1 MFEFLSERDYPGLM
15 KYWKNTA
22 TLDHLVPELLHTVDV
37 EEAEIAVIGSKPI
50 NLSEMPNLKVI
61 FKCGVGVDNI
71 PFDEAEERGIK
82 VVLPSKKTKGY
93 VFEETANF
101 AVHLILRMLYK
112 DLGSVDNWVKKQR
125 KFLGQ
130 KTVLVLGLGNI
141 GRQVANKLNPLAT
154 VLTYDPIENS
164 EDELEGLFNQADA
177 ITLHIPLLDETRGFV
192 NAEKLSWMKD
202 GAALINTARG
212 PVVEE
217 EALYEEIKNERI
229 FAAFDVFWQEPYH
242 GILREFHPDRF
253 VMSPHVASNCE
264 NFLTG
269 LASSLKAQIEESQNS
284 HKTR

>member
-1 MFEFLSERDYPGLM
+1 M

-22 TLDHLVPELLHTVDV
+22 TLDHLVPELLNTVDV

-50 NLSEMPNLKVI
+50 DLSEMPNLKVI
-61 FKCGVGVDNI
+61 FKCGVGLDNI

-93 VFEETANF
+93 VFDETANF

-112 DLGSVDNWVKKQR
+112 DLGSVDNWIKKQR

-141 GRQVANKLNPLAT
+141 GRQVANKLSPLAT

-164 EDELEGLFNQADA
+164 EDEIEGLFRKADA

-212 PVVEE
+212 PIVEE
-217 EALYEEIKNERI
+217 QALYEEIKQERI
-229 FAAFDVFWQEPYH
+229 FAAFDVFWQEPYE
-242 GILREFHPDRF
+242 GILRQFHPARF
-253 VMSPHVASNCE
+253 VMTPHVASNCS
-264 NFLTG
+264 NFLFG
-269 LASSLKAQIEESQNS
+269 LADDFRSLINA
-284 HKTR
+284 